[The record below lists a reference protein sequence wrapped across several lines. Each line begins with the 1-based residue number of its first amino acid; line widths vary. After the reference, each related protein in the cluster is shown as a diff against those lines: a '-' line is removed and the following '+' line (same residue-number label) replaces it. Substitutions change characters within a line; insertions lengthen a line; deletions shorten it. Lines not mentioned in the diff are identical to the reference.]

1 MAATPPLR
9 LFRRLELAFHTQ
21 YAEVRERS
29 RSEGDLLPGTPGALV
44 LRTGTGYGYW
54 YRRYNSVPNIASE
67 DLICKEQDESAK
79 DAMQARIAFSSWMQ
93 DQIRHLRKLGMQVA
107 DKDVS
112 RVLVE
117 LHNRKLFEGGLVV
130 VGALAFMAW
139 LNELGA
145 VAVSSRTQDVDLA
158 RRQALKLATPLSF
171 LQTVEA
177 TKLKFFPVPGMP
189 NSAPSTSVKRP
200 GAHGLRIDLLT
211 SGEHLGTVVPVPE
224 LSWHAQTVPH
234 FDYLLNN
241 PSQAAVLAGGHCIP
255 VNLPLPERFVL
266 HKLYSST
273 QRRADAAK
281 ARKDVL
287 QAAVL
292 AAAVVETD
300 AGSLQQAAEDAPRE
314 VLRTA
319 RTRLPALKN
328 LLQAHPQTLEAFQQ
342 ALSRGQ

>member
-1 MAATPPLR
+1 MVTRLPPP

-21 YAEVRERS
+21 YAEVRERT
-29 RSEGDLLPGTPGALV
+29 RGEGELLPGTPGTLT

-54 YRRYNSVPNIASE
+54 YRRYSNLPNQEAE
-67 DLICKEQDESAK
+67 DLVCKEGYEETR
-79 DAMQARIAFSSWMQ
+79 DAMQARIEFSTWVQ
-93 DQIRHLRKLGMQVA
+93 EQVRHLRKLGMQVA

-117 LHNRKLFEGGLVV
+117 LHNKQLFDGGLVV
-130 VGALAFMAW
+130 VGTLAFMAW

-145 VAVSSRTQDVDLA
+145 VAVSARTQDIDLA
-158 RRQALKLATPLSF
+158 RRQALKLGAPVSF
-171 LQTVEA
+171 LDALEA
-177 TKLKFFPVPGMP
+177 THLKFFPVPGMP

-200 GAHGLRIDLLT
+200 GADGLRVDLLT
-211 SGEHLGTVVPVPE
+211 SGEHLGAVVPVPE

-234 FDYLLNN
+234 FDYLLKN

-273 QRRADAAK
+273 RRRADPAK
-281 ARKDVL
+281 ARKDLV

-292 AAAVVETD
+292 AAVIVETD
-300 AGSLQQAAEDAPRE
+300 GGSLRQAAKDAPAE
-314 VLRTA
+314 ILETA
-319 RTRLPALKN
+319 RTRLPALKE
-328 LLQAHPQTLEAFQQ
+328 LLQAHRQTLEEFER
-342 ALSRGQ
+342 ALSPAS